1 MPAHAV
7 VPQTPVVR
15 QRPIPVE
22 DPAYVEDL
30 GSSSYQ
36 KMLRISYILRVN
48 FHYFEHVSEL
58 RDG

>member
-36 KMLRISYILRVN
+36 NAPHKLYPPR
-48 FHYFEHVSEL
+48 
-58 RDG
+58 